1 LFRCQVFRVLAGF
14 CFRGFA
20 GFYFRG
26 FTGFLEAFV
35 HRVGCLFNP

>member
-1 LFRCQVFRVLAGF
+1 LFRCQIFRVLAGL

-20 GFYFRG
+20 GFHFRG

-35 HRVGCLFNP
+35 HRFGCLFNP